1 MESWLAKSHPQERL
15 QERPQTEVENGSHGA
30 GGGLLFCW
38 WIWWNS
44 TIDHS
49 SGALHCRGLHTPD
62 FPPRRVTSAAAAF
75 LQTDRSL
82 REPWNNNGAFTS
94 LQSLRPQGHNI
105 WDRNR
110 TGGSESSSTVEKVI
124 SHGCYCRIERH
135 SFCHQPTTCQIKS
148 EKSRFKMGS
157 DVWVTSKCC
166 LWTKTA
172 SLFFK

>member
-1 MESWLAKSHPQERL
+1 MKLHYRSQQRCFTLMRVLYTLQTFPFAWSRAPRL
-15 QERPQTEVENGSHGA
+15 LE
-30 GGGLLFCW
+30 
-38 WIWWNS
+38 
-44 TIDHS
+44 
-49 SGALHCRGLHTPD
+49 
-62 FPPRRVTSAAAAF
+62 
-75 LQTDRSL
+75 QTDRSL
-82 REPWNNNGAFTS
+82 WETWNNNEAFTS

-135 SFCHQPTTCQIKS
+135 SFCHRPTTCQIKS

-157 DVWVTSKCC
+157 DVSVTSKCC

-172 SLFFK
+172 SLFLKKKGKKGSYMHMCLFLVT